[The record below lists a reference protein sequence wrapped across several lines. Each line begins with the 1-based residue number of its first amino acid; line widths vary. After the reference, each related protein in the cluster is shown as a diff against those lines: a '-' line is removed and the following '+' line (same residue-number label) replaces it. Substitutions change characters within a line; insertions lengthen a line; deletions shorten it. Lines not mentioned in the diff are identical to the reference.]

1 MLMLGSLQNFSV
13 ARIKDFFSKVV
24 LTIAL
29 LKEHCIKFILSR
41 I

>member
-13 ARIKDFFSKVV
+13 ARTKDFSKAV

-29 LKEHCIKFILSR
+29 LKEDCIKFILSLV
-41 I
+41 